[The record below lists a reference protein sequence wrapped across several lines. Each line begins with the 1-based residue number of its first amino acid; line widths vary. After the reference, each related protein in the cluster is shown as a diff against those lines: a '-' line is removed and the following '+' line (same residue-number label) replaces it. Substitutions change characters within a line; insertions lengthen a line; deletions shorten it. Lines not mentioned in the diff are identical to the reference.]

1 LESGIASGGAYF
13 LCDFFVRCRESL
25 ALVLAFLTYLIVCY
39 YPNFIA
45 VVFLLIFLRTKMPAK
60 GMFLL
65 RALTALVIA
74 TFLAHVN
81 RIFGLWPAHLL
92 FPSGH
97 TTFCAGLSWSLAML
111 RPWSAVWSVPLVA
124 AMAVSLVALHDHET
138 IDVLGAIPLVLVVY
152 GLIHTWW
159 KLPRA
164 SARPLD
170 SPVVSP

>member
-1 LESGIASGGAYF
+1 MLMFVAY
-13 LCDFFVRCRESL
+13 
-25 ALVLAFLTYLIVCY
+25 VLVCY
-39 YPNFIA
+39 YPQFLA
-45 VVFLLIFLRTKMPAK
+45 VTFLVVYLRTQMPAK
-60 GMFLL
+60 GMFLV
-65 RALTALVIA
+65 RALTALVVA

-81 RIFGLWPAHLL
+81 RIFGFWHAHLL

-111 RPWSAVWSVPLVA
+111 RPWSAVWTLPLVA
-124 AMAVSLVALHDHET
+124 AMGVALVARHDHET
-138 IDVLGAIPLVLVVY
+138 IDVLGAVPLVLVVY
-152 GLIHTWW
+152 GLIHAYW